1 MRYLRKHEAPS
12 SSLSRTPSSLRS
24 CLLPT
29 PLRVL
34 SAPGMP
40 FSTSSL
46 QSLPAEGAAVPDAGA
61 CAATWNPYY
70 PYLQFYPAP
79 FNNSV
84 WTNVMQAGCQFSV
97 PQPAAHGLPHFTYP
111 VCVNPAWF
119 NGVAAVASGAK
130 STEPGVACPTESAPP
145 APSASAAS
153 GTTKTDMLSAMVLCR
168 SWLVGRLQWAAV
180 RRSHDQLFVHRDTPD
195 NNADVPFEFSEENMK
210 RVEAIKALYPV
221 GYTSAAILPV
231 LDLAQR
237 QHGWL
242 PISAMNKVA
251 DVIGVPKMRIYEVAT
266 FYTMYNRQKV
276 GKYHV
281 QVCTTTPCM
290 LRGAD
295 QILKH
300 VKKECLGSDA
310 VGETSQ
316 DFMFTVSEV
325 ECLGACANAPMM
337 QINDDYYEDLTY
349 DDVTRIFGEIRAGK
363 KPKMG
368 PQSGRL
374 AAEPISGL
382 TSLTSTPYGP
392 GFKVQ
397 ENL

>member
-1 MRYLRKHEAPS
+1 
-12 SSLSRTPSSLRS
+12 
-24 CLLPT
+24 
-29 PLRVL
+29 
-34 SAPGMP
+34 
-40 FSTSSL
+40 
-46 QSLPAEGAAVPDAGA
+46 
-61 CAATWNPYY
+61 
-70 PYLQFYPAP
+70 
-79 FNNSV
+79 
-84 WTNVMQAGCQFSV
+84 
-97 PQPAAHGLPHFTYP
+97 
-111 VCVNPAWF
+111 
-119 NGVAAVASGAK
+119 
-130 STEPGVACPTESAPP
+130 
-145 APSASAAS
+145 
-153 GTTKTDMLSAMVLCR
+153 MVLCR

-310 VGETSQ
+310 VGENSQ

-349 DDVTRIFGEIRAGK
+349 DDVTRIFNEIRAGK

-392 GFKVQ
+392 GFKVVSGIHLGDILKLSAILKQ
-397 ENL
+397 P